1 MLSQFGDC
9 VLTLLTG
16 QNSHS
21 QKNMPFYQQVI
32 RKSASIS
39 PVSSFYIRSLLS
51 QPDMSRNR
59 NVPITWLF
67 CVSKSSLEYV
77 GQEAIFFSL
86 IVMNIHDWNV
96 ETKYTLAGV
105 CTQHESVSNL
115 SFFLYC
121 LRFKKKNTNG
131 ERWQKSRNA
140 YILLISLER
149 TCPNL
154 WGSYVNYHSFRD
166 STLKC

>member
-1 MLSQFGDC
+1 MSIC
-9 VLTLLTG
+9 
-16 QNSHS
+16 
-21 QKNMPFYQQVI
+21 QQVI

-39 PVSSFYIRSLLS
+39 LVSSFYIRSLLS

-59 NVPITWLF
+59 NVPIKWLF

-77 GQEAIFFSL
+77 GQEAIFSSL

-115 SFFLYC
+115 SFFPLYS
-121 LRFKKKNTNG
+121 LRLKKKMNG
-131 ERWQKSRNA
+131 ERWQKSRNT
-140 YILLISLER
+140 YIPLISLER
-149 TCPNL
+149 TCSNL

-166 STLKC
+166 SILKC